1 MEMTMRRK
9 IPLLVVPL
17 AAALTLQ
24 AAAAAE
30 HHPTRTRAHTVRTE
44 QGWNSD
50 AYRAPGYNSYNFDAP
65 GYGGDRF
72 DSPGYLAGRDEG
84 AMSGAGY

>member
-1 MEMTMRRK
+1 MQRK
-9 IPLLVVPL
+9 TLLLVVPL

-24 AAAAAE
+24 AATAAE
-30 HHPTRTRAHTVRTE
+30 RHHIRTRAHAVPTG
-44 QGWNSD
+44 QGWNSN

>member
-1 MEMTMRRK
+1 MDFE
-9 IPLLVVPL
+9 
-17 AAALTLQ
+17 
-24 AAAAAE
+24 
-30 HHPTRTRAHTVRTE
+30 
-44 QGWNSD
+44 